1 MNIIEVKNL
10 KKSYGKIRAV
20 DGISF
25 KVKEGEIFGF
35 LGPNGAGK
43 TTTLEI
49 LEGLKQADSGQVTI
63 LPKEQIGMVLQSSA
77 FFPELRLFELMELF
91 ASFYPPSFQ
100 RNIGTTADRYSL
112 DALIEKFDLKKILDR
127 KYPELSGGQRQR
139 FALAMAL
146 VHGPK
151 LLILDE
157 PTVGLDPAVRERFWE
172 EILELREEGLTILL
186 TTHYME
192 EAEIVADHV
201 AIIDHGHIVATDRP
215 IKLVNSLGI
224 VSRIQFMSSKS
235 INLGELEELSGII
248 GARRNRY
255 TYELE
260 TENPEQSLRSLL
272 EWEKKFAGKIF
283 NLQVK
288 QATLDDVF
296 LKLTGHHLRE

>member
-1 MNIIEVKNL
+1 MNVIEVKNL

-25 KVKEGEIFGF
+25 EVHEGEIFGL

-49 LEGLKQADSGQVTI
+49 LEGLKAADGGDVKA
-63 LPKEQIGMVLQSSA
+63 LPKEQVGVVLQNSA
-77 FFPELRLFELMELF
+77 FFAELTLLELMKLF
-91 ASFYPPSFQ
+91 GSFYKT
-100 RNIGTTADRYSL
+100 RADL
-112 DALIEKFDLKKILDR
+112 PKLIERFDLQKILNR
-127 KYPELSGGQRQR
+127 KFSELSGGQKQR
-139 FALAMAL
+139 FALATAL
-146 VHGPK
+146 VHNPK

-157 PTVGLDPAVRERFWE
+157 PTVGLDPAVRQRFWE
-172 EILELREEGLTILL
+172 TILKLREDGLTILL

-192 EAEIVADHV
+192 EAEIVADRV
-201 AIIDHGHIVATDRP
+201 SIIDRGRIMATDRP
-215 IKLVNSLGI
+215 IKLINSLGV

-235 INLGELEELSGII
+235 INLGELEELPAII
-248 GARRNRY
+248 AARRERY

-260 TENPEQSLRSLL
+260 TDSPEQSLRALL

-283 NLQVK
+283 NLQVR

-296 LKLTGHHLRE
+296 LKLTGHSLRE